1 MATNSTQ
8 YAVAFVI
15 DAKARVS
22 GAVNSARAGFRAL
35 RAQADLTS
43 RALGFPRVAADAR
56 RFGDEVRGL
65 GAPLGRLGGTVR
77 GLAANVGVL
86 GGGLAA
92 FGVGSLVSGAVDRA
106 NEVSQVAERYGLLVG
121 ELQELRFAAER
132 NGAAGQNMD
141 DSLKDFNKSIGEAVN
156 GTGAA
161 KEIFDALNISL
172 TDQQGRVRGTN
183 AVMHDFADRMAEIE
197 DQSVRLAVAQAV
209 MGDNGAL
216 LVSMLAKGSDGLRS
230 YAEDARKLGLVTEEQ
245 AAAAR
250 MLKDRQTDLGKAFDA
265 VGNSIMNSLA
275 PTLGPLLEF
284 MKDLALSQRE
294 VIATEITGMVRGL
307 SDGLRGLDFAA
318 IVSGIRGFVQGVRET
333 VQWVGG
339 WGNAI
344 LIVAG
349 IMHADLIVALV
360 RATWALGVLGV
371 SASVAAAKMA
381 FLVGA
386 SMLGM
391 IKSFFVAMQFGVGV
405 MTALKI
411 AIMANPIGFLVT
423 AMAAAAGLIIAYW
436 EPIKAWFADL
446 DLFRPLRRR
455 IAAFL
460 GSLPSFVR
468 EAFNITD
475 QDIATVAGRDPD
487 GAGASPAAR
496 AAGTAGRGLGDV
508 SGQVQDA
515 FTVGAAVPPANDFT
529 APAAA
534 RAAASAPGL
543 GGQAMV
549 VVRFENAPEGMRV
562 TQRTPAPGLA
572 LAVELNRGRS
582 LAGAS

>member
-22 GAVNSARAGFRAL
+22 GAVNSARSGFRAL

-92 FGVGSLVSGAVDRA
+92 FGVGSLVSGAVERA

-141 DSLKDFNKSIGEAVN
+141 DALKDFNKSVGEAVN

-161 KEIFDALNISL
+161 KEIFDAMNISL
-172 TDQQGRVRGTN
+172 TDQEGRVRGTN

-197 DQSVRLAVAQAV
+197 DQSVRVAVAQAV

-216 LVSMLAKGSDGLRS
+216 LVSMLAKGSAGLRS
-230 YAEDARKLGLVTEEQ
+230 YAEDARKLGLVTEQQ

-265 VGNSIMNSLA
+265 TGVSIMSSLA
-275 PTLGPLLEF
+275 PTLGPLLAF
-284 MKDLALSQRE
+284 MKDLVLAQRE

-307 SDGLRGLDFAA
+307 SEGLRGLDFAA

-360 RATWALGVLGV
+360 RAAWALGVLGV
-371 SASVAAAKMA
+371 TASVAAAKLA

-391 IKSFFVAMQFGVGV
+391 VKSFFIAMQFGVGV

-411 AIMANPIGFLVT
+411 AIMANPIGAFIGV
-423 AMAAAAGLIIAYW
+423 MAIAAGAIIAYW
-436 EPIKAWFADL
+436 EPIKTWFADL

-475 QDIATVAGRDPD
+475 QDITTM
-487 GAGASPAAR
+487 AGADPGDAGSPPAARSAGAAAR
-496 AAGTAGRGLGDV
+496 AAGA
-508 SGQVQDA
+508 A
-515 FTVGAAVPPANDFT
+515 GAANSEPGAVPAAPPAANDFT
-529 APAAA
+529 APAVA
-534 RAAASAPGL
+534 RAAATSPGL

-562 TQRTPAPGLA
+562 TQRTAAPGVG